1 MKQEKTAEKFELVIW
16 DFDGVIA
23 DTEKLWLQTR
33 LEMLNEKFALNWNF
47 ATAAHYLAGM
57 SDRTKA
63 EVLQRLGIET
73 DKTFWDEALKRDYKF
88 MQKGFVLTPGIREI
102 FAYNRAHRIKQ
113 CIATGGIL
121 SKTLDKIRTVGI
133 EDIFPAGEIFT
144 VDMVKHGKPEPDIFL
159 FAAAKMKTF
168 PQNCAVIEDS
178 PAGLEAALRAGMTA
192 VAFAGS
198 EMNKGEEFRRR
209 VEALGVKHIF
219 DTMAEVAAFL
229 KRHY

>member
-1 MKQEKTAEKFELVIW
+1 
-16 DFDGVIA
+16 
-23 DTEKLWLQTR
+23 
-33 LEMLNEKFALNWNF
+33 
-47 ATAAHYLAGM
+47 
-57 SDRTKA
+57 
-63 EVLQRLGIET
+63 
-73 DKTFWDEALKRDYKF
+73 

-102 FAYNRAHRIKQ
+102 FEYNRAHRIKQ

-159 FAAAKMKTF
+159 FAAAKMKTS

-219 DTMAEVAAFL
+219 GTMAEVAAFL